1 MNNQAKAIAIFLFS
15 LAAAMRSAGQNPSSS
30 SGGQRPADPALTFVG
45 DKSSWHGYDRY
56 DFIMD
61 EETLAI
67 TPFKSLPDE
76 GDGVKAPAKGQRR
89 CIVVVPREAA
99 PGKPWSW
106 QGCYWNHEPQ
116 TEVELLRRGFFIA
129 FITPDPGKQWDA
141 WYNFLTEKHGLSAKP
156 AFVGMSKGGVNEYMW
171 ATAHPDK
178 VSCIYADN
186 PALWLESF
194 LKLEELAKNDVPL
207 LHVCGSYDFL
217 LEQHTLAVENIYH
230 QLGGRISTVIKE
242 GPAHHPHSIRDP
254 KMIADWIVQNI
265 RPESS
270 AAPELKG
277 ITFVK
282 SYYYPYTNTYHYLKE
297 EDTYAT
303 CRGPLVAD
311 CYARYDEMTNSTWRI
326 TGMTI
331 LVPKNPAPGK
341 PWVFRANRIG
351 REATAID
358 LALLAKGFYIVA
370 TPVTSQAGSV
380 REQWDT
386 IYMRLTANGFSAKPA
401 MEGEGTGAGEAYSWA
416 IHNPE
421 KVSCIYGENPVM
433 RSLMSKGT
441 VTDSLAP
448 LARAGIPLLHVCGSL
463 DPWLS
468 SNTRIAEEKY
478 KELGGHISVIIH
490 NGEGHYPLGPVDPKP
505 VVDFIAA
512 GMKAAAVTRAAAPV
526 LHGGPPLPP
535 PSPARDY
542 HFDKTISREVL
553 ENYLSRA
560 ISMEGLLNGRG
571 DLDDNIRMLKTTG
584 AKFIGR
590 SICLWGGEANLL
602 NNFERARQQVPKVHA
617 ADPDMIL
624 EACIFEIVTS
634 QVEQVPIPDWAFT
647 ALGLPV
653 EKRNFRYEDMLYV
666 DGRRKDQW
674 GKGASV
680 PDVSRMETRLWFY
693 FLAASYI
700 DLGFEAIHYGQ
711 VELMNGNDKDL
722 AIWAQVFSLARSY
735 AVIHARRHM
744 ILCDAHT
751 PGGGFVR
758 DGKLLLDFHA
768 FPLRIME
775 VPDKPQ
781 EAILKLGFSDGLYN
795 TSKGGASYSGWSCE
809 HLPYLVELDNYGV
822 SNGPGQPGQS
832 KGGFDWIW
840 GYDEITWFA
849 HQTREYR
856 SNWLRYAQDWV
867 QKTDPNGHLEMPG
880 SRTERSPLDKRRWYY
895 ANNPSSAVPDGLGDE
910 EAIRAIWEEDAK
922 GPGQH
927 VKEGRTAGTA
937 AHLRIK
943 IEGRNDDAVEQEQM
957 NNPADQLMAGTAKVN
972 ITPDGDEPLHDS
984 VYARSLVLELNGR
997 RVAFVSVDLAVFTSD
1012 RVEQICKEKYGIT
1025 GVMLCSSHNHSE
1037 PQKKG
1042 RSFEK
1047 GNPYTVFYEDQIVK
1061 AVGIAVRDMFPA
1073 RISAGRRSFPPLG
1086 FNRLIPREDGH
1097 ARESWFG

>member
-1 MNNQAKAIAIFLFS
+1 MSNNIGQSVPHRIISKKKYMNNLAKLIATFLFGLTVTIPS
-15 LAAAMRSAGQNPSSS
+15 PGQEPH
-30 SGGQRPADPALTFVG
+30 RPG
-45 DKSSWHGYDRY
+45 DTTLVFTGEKSSWHGYDRY
-56 DFIMD
+56 DFLMD

-67 TPFKSLPDE
+67 TPYKSLPGE
-76 GDGVKAPAKGQRR
+76 GDGVGAPAKGQRR
-89 CIVVVPREAA
+89 CIVVVPKTTA
-99 PGKPWSW
+99 PGNPWSW

-116 TEVELLRRGFFIA
+116 TEVELLRRGFDIA
-129 FITPDPGKQWDA
+129 FITPDPGRQWDA
-141 WYNFLTEKHGLSAKP
+141 WYSFLTGKHGFSAKP

-186 PALWLESF
+186 PALWPESI
-194 LKLEELAKNDVPL
+194 LKLGELAANDVPL

-217 LEQHTLAVENIYH
+217 LENHTLAVENIYH

-265 RPESS
+265 KLDKPASPPS
-270 AAPELKG
+270 QAPPSLKG

-282 SYYYPYTNTYHYLKE
+282 SYYYPYTNTYRYLKE

-303 CRGPLVAD
+303 CRGPLVSD
-311 CYARYDEMTNSTWRI
+311 CYDRYDEMTNSTWKI

-331 LVPKNPAPGK
+331 LMPKVPAPGK
-341 PWVFRANRIG
+341 HWVFRVNRIG
-351 REATAID
+351 REATAVD
-358 LALLAKGFYIVA
+358 LALLARGFYIVA
-370 TPVTSQAGSV
+370 APVTSQAGPV

-386 IYMRLTANGFSAKPA
+386 IYLRLTADGFSTKPA

-421 KVSCIYGENPVM
+421 KISCIYGENPVL
-433 RSLMSKGT
+433 RSLMSKGM
-441 VTDSLAP
+441 VIDSLAP
-448 LARAGIPLLHVCGSL
+448 LARAGVPLLHVCGSL
-463 DPWLS
+463 DPWLG
-468 SNTRIAEEKY
+468 SNTRIAEKKY
-478 KELGGHISVIIH
+478 KELGGKISVIIRE
-490 NGEGHYPLGPVDPKP
+490 GEGHYQVGPVDPKP
-505 VVDFIAA
+505 VVDFISASS
-512 GMKAAAVTRAAAPV
+512 KAVAFAVSPSSA
-526 LHGGPPLPP
+526 LHGGPPLPQTASP
-535 PSPARDY
+535 PPPLSPAAGDY
-542 HFDKTISREVL
+542 HFDRTITREVL

-571 DLDDNIRMLKTTG
+571 DLDDNIRMLKSTG

-602 NNFERARQQVPKVHA
+602 NNFERARQQVPKVHQ

-624 EACIFEIVTS
+624 EACIFEIVSS
-634 QVEQVPIPDWAFT
+634 QVEQVPVPGWAFS
-647 ALGLPV
+647 ALGLPA
-653 EKRNFRYEDMLYV
+653 EKRNFRYGDMLYG

-711 VELMNGNDKDL
+711 VELMNGNDPDL
-722 AIWAQVFSLARSY
+722 ALWSQVFGLARSY
-735 AVIHARRHM
+735 AAIHARRHM

-751 PGGGFVR
+751 PGGGFLK

-795 TSKGGASYSGWSCE
+795 RSKGGITFSGWSCE

-849 HQTREYR
+849 HQPLQYR
-856 SNWLRYAQDWV
+856 SDWLRYAEDWV
-867 QKTDPNGHLEMPG
+867 RKTDPNGHLEMPG
-880 SRTERSPLDKRRWYY
+880 SRTESSPLDHKRWYY
-895 ANNPSSAVPDGLGDE
+895 ANNPNAAVPDGLGDE
-910 EAIRAIWEEDAK
+910 DAIRAIW
-922 GPGQH
+922 Q
-927 VKEGRTAGTA
+927 
-937 AHLRIK
+937 AHPIK
-943 IEGRNDDAVEQEQM
+943 
-957 NNPADQLMAGTAKVN
+957 
-972 ITPDGDEPLHDS
+972 
-984 VYARSLVLELNGR
+984 
-997 RVAFVSVDLAVFTSD
+997 
-1012 RVEQICKEKYGIT
+1012 
-1025 GVMLCSSHNHSE
+1025 
-1037 PQKKG
+1037 
-1042 RSFEK
+1042 
-1047 GNPYTVFYEDQIVK
+1047 
-1061 AVGIAVRDMFPA
+1061 
-1073 RISAGRRSFPPLG
+1073 
-1086 FNRLIPREDGH
+1086 
-1097 ARESWFG
+1097 